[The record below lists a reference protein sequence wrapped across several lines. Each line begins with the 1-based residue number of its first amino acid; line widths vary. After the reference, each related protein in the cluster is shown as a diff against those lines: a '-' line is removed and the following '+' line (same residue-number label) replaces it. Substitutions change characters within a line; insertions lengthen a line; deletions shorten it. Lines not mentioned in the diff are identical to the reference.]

1 MNTAKTL
8 QLLDVQSNNISPA
21 TNIES
26 IYYEVMDGG
35 VIYRNSIYRHFPIYV
50 NYNNNIDE
58 AYKVKKGDYSSDSK
72 EIIVLTPNNE
82 EDLSNIINASTS
94 TFRLTAGQN
103 KNDILL
109 SSIQQTHL
117 KNTRYYK
124 LDVTTY
130 NFSDIMSL
138 YAPKL
143 WVSNK
148 FNDIDTSIN
157 NIKYDSSIIT
167 KYSINPYSAFIRT
180 TSDVGNLEKESSGD
194 DLNGKRINDLLDEI
208 LFKKEYPYIYDA
220 SIYMDKTESS
230 VQLNINNI
238 IDLKDIG
245 EKDTEAEY
253 NIFVNNG
260 KLKIVYHQVDSLLN
274 DPASNLNIYISP
286 TNKDVS
292 LYACF
297 EFYNNK
303 ILSIYNNLHN
313 SNSYSSTPNND
324 NDTTWRNFENNII
337 TLFKGAFRN
346 YISES
351 YFDNINWQRDVIPLI
366 YEDTENLS
374 KYPRKNQSI
383 KSLYKYNSDTTKY
396 ESSPLRNMLDQI
408 FGREIFKNSYFKII
422 DNPITITTPD
432 FMDLELNPD
441 AATYDDVEVARKTN
455 YGEPITDAD
464 VYIEK
469 VYINYQ
475 LSYNDY
481 MHPIDYILLQKKLE
495 SAGILNNKTL
505 LHKVNVYMPI
515 FINNKIYQVTGIK
528 EQYIEFI
535 QNTAEDTIIY
545 IPKMIDNS
553 DLVNNRNLPEL
564 YAISQGG
571 IFMPANNWI
580 ISSINDE
587 DTVKNILYPNIDTL
601 SPTQQKNLSGIMN
614 MVNIYVIKAQK
625 SYDNNTI
632 GCKRTIKI
640 KIYTTIELETIID
653 DKNITIKI

>member
-58 AYKVKKGDYSSDSK
+58 PINVNRTTAYNGSLVNVSVGESVGDIKKDIS
-72 EIIVLTPNNE
+72 IWN
-82 EDLSNIINASTS
+82 TS
-94 TFRLTAGQN
+94 TFRLTTGTN

-109 SSIQQTHL
+109 SSIAQTHL

-148 FNDIDTSIN
+148 FNSIDSSIN
-157 NIKYDSSIIT
+157 NIKYDSPIIT

-194 DLNGKRINDLLDEI
+194 DLNGKRINDLLDKI

-245 EKDTEAEY
+245 EKDAEAEY

-303 ILSIYNNLHN
+303 ILSIYNNLRK
-313 SNSYSSTPNND
+313 SYSSTPNND
-324 NDTTWRNFENNII
+324 NNTTWRNFENNII

-351 YFDNINWQRDVIPLI
+351 YFDNINWQKDVIPLI
-366 YEDTENLS
+366 YEDKENLS

-408 FGREIFKNSYFKII
+408 FGREMLKNSYFKII
-422 DNPITITTPD
+422 DNPVTITTQD
-432 FMDLELNPD
+432 FMDLQLNPD
-441 AATYDDVEVARKTN
+441 AATYDDVEVTRKTN

-469 VYINYQ
+469 VYINYK

-495 SAGILNNKTL
+495 SAGISNNKTL

-515 FINNKIYQVTGIK
+515 FINNKIYQVSGIK

-553 DLVNNRNLPEL
+553 DLVNNRYLPEL

-571 IFMPANNWI
+571 IFMPANNWV
-580 ISSINDE
+580 ISSINDK
-587 DTVKNILYPNIDTL
+587 DTVKNILYPNINTL

-632 GCKRTIKI
+632 SCKRTIKI
-640 KIYTTIELETIID
+640 KIHTTIELETIID